1 MQKIASHHMQEL
13 TRIIADEAF
22 MGFCT
27 FDIVSRKCVFLNK
40 RARELFE
47 ATDHD
52 EEFDLSLDRIFAT
65 ESRGDFRAFNE
76 DLIAHEGL
84 YQDILLRRAN
94 GHVFVANVGVK
105 RLKIDSKAVVLLMI
119 QDVTLQKK
127 LQREVVAKQM
137 EIKSAYEELLRQNQQ
152 LKELDLAKN
161 RFIALTTHELRTPLA
176 AMVASAEILHLG
188 LYDTDEELKDF
199 IKMIYE
205 QGRHLHEL
213 VNDILDFAK
222 IQAGRMDFYIG
233 SHDVSPLLISLVE
246 EFQSMAE
253 GGKITLEVK
262 APPEPAVCYYDE
274 LRLKQV
280 LSNILNN
287 AIKYNRE
294 NGKVEAWIE
303 TTADHVKVLVRDTGH
318 GIPAD
323 QITKVFNEFETLG
336 QVAQHHKG
344 TGLGMPISRRLME
357 GMGGLLLAESEVG
370 VGSTFWVEIPVAK
383 VLPDNVYRARPG
395 GDAGDLAA

>member
-1 MQKIASHHMQEL
+1 MQEL

-233 SHDVSPLLISLVE
+233 SHDVSPLLISLVG

-262 APPEPAVCYYDE
+262 APPKPAVCYYDE